1 MVTEEGSVLNEERLE
16 EPRARYRVGVDVGG
30 TFTDIV
36 LMFPGGR
43 AVPKKVLSSPP
54 HFNAAIRRGVAEAL
68 AENGVAASA
77 VRSFTHGAT
86 VATNAIIT
94 RTGAPTGLIT
104 TEGFRDVLEIR
115 RMRMHKLYDIHWE
128 KPPPLVARHLRR
140 EVPSRVDPRTGED
153 SPLDEAAVRAAVE
166 RLLDEDVDSIAV
178 CFLHA
183 WLNGTNERRTR
194 ELIAE
199 MAPDTFV
206 SISSEVLPE
215 IKEYERTST
224 TVINA
229 YVQPVVTRYARAME
243 ADLRAIGVPAPV
255 MVMQSSGGMMP
266 IDSACEFPIHIIES
280 GPAAGVTGV
289 HHLARRMGVRD
300 AMTLDMGGTT
310 AKAAL
315 IEDGEISRSPEYEVG
330 GEVSIGHRLMKGSGY
345 LLRVPSIDLA
355 EVGAG
360 GGSIAWIDPAGALKV
375 GPHSAGAVPGPA
387 CYDAG
392 GEEPT
397 ITDANVYLALTNG
410 EALAG
415 GALEIRADLAERA
428 IRERI
433 AEPLGLDA
441 ARAAWGIRSIANS
454 ALIRA
459 LRAVSTERGRDPRRF
474 TLFAFGGMG
483 PVQALD
489 VADELG
495 MDRVVVPPLPGLF
508 SSLGLLFAEV
518 EHHLVRTHYASTAA
532 PDLERLDAV
541 IGVLLDEA
549 EGTLEREGY
558 DRSRREVELAADTRY
573 EGQDYALTI
582 PFPLAGSG
590 TGSRPALDASG
601 LARLVEDFHREHEK
615 TYGYRSDEESVQL
628 TGVRVVARGL
638 SDTPRVPD
646 RLEVAAVEGWKPP
659 SGARECFFGPER
671 GWVRTEVMGRGDLTA
686 ARKVPGPA
694 IIEEDNSLTVV
705 LPGWT
710 ARLDDWS
717 NIVLARERESETP

>member
-1 MVTEEGSVLNEERLE
+1 MNKDGLE
-16 EPRARYRVGVDVGG
+16 EPRARFRVGVDVGG
-30 TFTDIV
+30 TFTDVV
-36 LMFPGGR
+36 LMSPGGR

-54 HFNAAIRRGVAEAL
+54 DFNAAIRRGVEEAL

-94 RTGAPTGLIT
+94 RTGAATGLIT

-153 SPLDEAAVRAAVE
+153 SPLDEAAVREAAR
-166 RLLDEDVDSIAV
+166 RLLDENVDSIAV
-178 CFLHA
+178 CYLHA
-183 WLNGTNERRTR
+183 WVNGTNERRTR
-194 ELIAE
+194 DLIAE
-199 MAPDTFV
+199 MAPGTYV

-243 ADLRAIGVPAPV
+243 EDLKAVGVPAPV
-255 MVMQSSGGMMP
+255 MIMQSSGGMMP

-375 GPHSAGAVPGPA
+375 GPESAGAEPGPA
-387 CYDAG
+387 CYGAG
-392 GEEPT
+392 GTRPT
-397 ITDANVYLALTNG
+397 ITDANVYLGLTNR

-415 GALEIRADLAERA
+415 GALRIRADLAERA

-433 AEPLGLDA
+433 AEPLGIDEA
-441 ARAAWGIRSIANS
+441 KAAWGIRTIANS

-495 MDRVVVPPLPGLF
+495 IDKVVVPPLPGLF

-518 EHHLVRTHYASTAA
+518 EHHLVRTHYASAA
-532 PDLERLDAV
+532 GPDFGRLNAV
-541 IGVLLDEA
+541 IGGLLAEA
-549 EGTLEREGY
+549 KGTLEREGY
-558 DRSRREVELAADTRY
+558 DDSRREVALAADTRY

-582 PFPLAGSG
+582 PFSG
-590 TGSRPALDASG
+590 PALDESG
-601 LARLVEDFHREHEK
+601 LARLVKNFHLEHEK
-615 TYGYRSDEESVQL
+615 TYGYRSDEENVQL
-628 TGVRVVARGL
+628 TGIRVVARGL

-646 RLEVAAVEGWKPP
+646 RLEIAPVEGWKP
-659 SGARECFFGPER
+659 SAARECFFGPEH
-671 GWVRTEVMGRGDLTA
+671 GWVRTEVMERGELATD
-686 ARKVPGPA
+686 RKVPGPA

-705 LPGWT
+705 LPGWN

-717 NIVLARERESETP
+717 NIVLERD

>member
-1 MVTEEGSVLNEERLE
+1 MRDSI
-16 EPRARYRVGVDVGG
+16 RVGVDVGG

-36 LMFPGGR
+36 LMSPGGR

-54 HFNAAIRRGVAEAL
+54 HFNAAIRQGVAEAL

-94 RTGAPTGLIT
+94 RTGAATGLIT

-128 KPPPLVARHLRR
+128 KPAPLVARHLRR
-140 EVPSRVDPRTGED
+140 EVASRVDPRTGED
-153 SPLDEAAVRAAVE
+153 SPLDESAVREAVQ
-166 RLLDEDVDSIAV
+166 RLLAENVDSIAV
-178 CFLHA
+178 C
-183 WLNGTNERRTR
+183 
-194 ELIAE
+194 
-199 MAPDTFV
+199 
-206 SISSEVLPE
+206 
-215 IKEYERTST
+215 
-224 TVINA
+224 
-229 YVQPVVTRYARAME
+229 
-243 ADLRAIGVPAPV
+243 
-255 MVMQSSGGMMP
+255 
-266 IDSACEFPIHIIES
+266 
-280 GPAAGVTGV
+280 
-289 HHLARRMGVRD
+289 
-300 AMTLDMGGTT
+300 
-310 AKAAL
+310 
-315 IEDGEISRSPEYEVG
+315 
-330 GEVSIGHRLMKGSGY
+330 Y

-392 GEEPT
+392 GVEPT
-397 ITDANVYLALTNG
+397 ITDANVYLGLTNC

-415 GALEIRADLAERA
+415 GALKIRADLAESA

-433 AEPLGLDA
+433 AEPLGIDA
-441 ARAAWGIRSIANS
+441 ARAAWGIRTIANS

-495 MDRVVVPPLPGLF
+495 MDKVVIPPIPGLF

-518 EHHLVRTHYASTAA
+518 EHHLVRTHYASAA
-532 PDLERLDAV
+532 LPDFERLNAV
-541 IGVLLDEA
+541 IERLVEEA
-549 EGTLEREGY
+549 KETLEREGY
-558 DRSRREVELAADTRY
+558 DRSRREIELAADTRY
-573 EGQDYALTI
+573 EGQDYALTV
-582 PFPLAGSG
+582 PFPFAG
-590 TGSRPALDASG
+590 TGSTLDASS

-615 TYGYRSDEESVQL
+615 TYGYRSDEENVQI

-638 SDTPRVPD
+638 SDTPQVPD
-646 RLEVAAVEGWKPP
+646 RLEIATVEGWKP
-659 SGARECFFGPER
+659 SGARECFFGPEH
-671 GWVRTEVMGRGDLTA
+671 GWIRTEVMDRGDLTA
-686 ARKVPGPA
+686 DRTVPGPA

-705 LPGWT
+705 LPEWT

-717 NIVLARERESETP
+717 NIVLERA

>member
-1 MVTEEGSVLNEERLE
+1 MDKS
-16 EPRARYRVGVDVGG
+16 RARYRVGVDVGG

-36 LMFPGGR
+36 LMSPGGR

-54 HFNAAIRRGVAEAL
+54 NFNAAIRQGVAEAL

-94 RTGAPTGLIT
+94 RTGAATGLIT

-128 KPPPLVARHLRR
+128 KPAPLVARHLRR

-153 SPLDEAAVRAAVE
+153 SPLDESAVREAVQ
-166 RLLDEDVDSIAV
+166 RLLAENVDSIAV
-178 CFLHA
+178 CYLHSYV
-183 WLNGTNERRTR
+183 NGANERRTR
-194 ELIAE
+194 DLIAE
-199 MAPDTFV
+199 MAPGMFV

-243 ADLRAIGVPAPV
+243 DDLREVGVPAPV

-289 HHLARRMGVRD
+289 HHLARRMGIRD

-360 GGSIAWIDPAGALKV
+360 GGSIAWFDPAGALKV

-392 GEEPT
+392 GVEPT
-397 ITDANVYLALTNG
+397 ITDANVYLGLTNC
-410 EALAG
+410 ETLAG
-415 GALEIRADLAERA
+415 GALKIRADLAERA
-428 IRERI
+428 IREHI
-433 AEPLGLDA
+433 AEPLGIDA
-441 ARAAWGIRSIANS
+441 AKAAWGIRTIANS

-495 MDRVVVPPLPGLF
+495 MDKVVIPPIPGLF

-518 EHHLVRTHYASTAA
+518 EHHLVRTHYVSAVE
-532 PDLERLDAV
+532 PDFERLNAV
-541 IGVLLDEA
+541 IERLVDEA
-549 EGTLEREGY
+549 KGTLEREGY
-558 DRSRREVELAADTRY
+558 DGSHREVALSADTRY

-582 PFPLAGSG
+582 PFPFAG
-590 TGSRPALDASG
+590 TGSTLDASG

-615 TYGYRSDEESVQL
+615 TYGYRSDEENVQI
-628 TGVRVVARGL
+628 TGVRVVARAL
-638 SDTPRVPD
+638 SDTPLVPD
-646 RLEVAAVEGWKPP
+646 RLEVAAVEGWKP
-659 SGARECFFGPER
+659 SGARECFFGPEH

-705 LPGWT
+705 LPGWA

-717 NIVLARERESETP
+717 NIVLERA

>member
-1 MVTEEGSVLNEERLE
+1 MRQVMSEST
-16 EPRARYRVGVDVGG
+16 ARYRIGVDVGG

-36 LMFPGGR
+36 LMSPAGL

-54 HFNAAIRRGVAEAL
+54 HFNVAIRQGVAEAL
-68 AENGVAASA
+68 AENGVGVSA

-94 RTGAPTGLIT
+94 RSGAATGLIT

-153 SPLDEAAVRAAVE
+153 SPLDESAARAAIE
-166 RLLDEDVDSIAV
+166 RLLGENVDSIAV
-178 CFLHA
+178 CYLHA
-183 WLNGTNERRTR
+183 WLNGANERRTR
-194 ELIAE
+194 DLIAE
-199 MAPDTFV
+199 MAPGTFV

-243 ADLRAIGVPAPV
+243 EDLRAIGVPAPV

-375 GPHSAGAVPGPA
+375 GPESAGAVPGPA

-392 GEEPT
+392 GVEPT
-397 ITDANVYLALTNG
+397 ITDANVHLGLTNC

-415 GALEIRADLAERA
+415 GALRIRADLAERA

-433 AEPLGLDA
+433 AEPLGIDA
-441 ARAAWGIRSIANS
+441 ARAAWGIRTIANS

-495 MDRVVVPPLPGLF
+495 METVVIPPLPGLF

-518 EHHLVRTHYASTAA
+518 EHHLVRTHYASAAA
-532 PDLERLDAV
+532 PDFERLNAV
-541 IGVLLDEA
+541 IGGLFDEA

-558 DRSRREVELAADTRY
+558 GRTRREVTVAADTRY
-573 EGQDYALTI
+573 EGQDYALAI
-582 PFPLAGSG
+582 PLAGLGSASG
-590 TGSRPALDASG
+590 TGTGTDTDTGRGRSLDASRV
-601 LARLVEDFHREHEK
+601 ARLVEDFHREHEK
-615 TYGYRSDEESVQL
+615 TYGYRSDEENVQL
-628 TGVRVVARGL
+628 TAVRVVARGL
-638 SDTPRVPD
+638 SDLPRVPD
-646 RLEVAAVEGWKPP
+646 RLEVATIEGWKP
-659 SGARECFFGPER
+659 SGARECFFGPEH
-671 GWVRTEVMGRGDLTA
+671 GWVRTEVMDRGDLTT

-717 NIVLARERESETP
+717 NIVLERAREGE

>member
-1 MVTEEGSVLNEERLE
+1 MRERDSLMIHGKKSH
-16 EPRARYRVGVDVGG
+16 ARYRVGVDVGG

-36 LMFPGGR
+36 LMSPGGR

-54 HFNAAIRRGVAEAL
+54 HFNAAIRQGVAEAL
-68 AENGVAASA
+68 AENAVAATA

-94 RTGAPTGLIT
+94 RTGASTGLIT

-153 SPLDEAAVRAAVE
+153 SPLDESAVREAVR
-166 RLLDEDVDSIAV
+166 RLIDENVDSIAV
-178 CFLHA
+178 CYLHSYV
-183 WLNGTNERRTR
+183 NGTNERRTR
-194 ELIAE
+194 DLIAE
-199 MAPDTFV
+199 MAPGTFV

-243 ADLRAIGVPAPV
+243 NDLRAVGVPAPV
-255 MVMQSSGGMMP
+255 MIMQSNGGMMP
-266 IDSACEFPIHIIES
+266 VDSACEFPIHIIES

-360 GGSIAWIDPAGALKV
+360 GGSVAWLDPAGALKV
-375 GPHSAGAVPGPA
+375 GPQSAGAVPGPA

-392 GEEPT
+392 GVEPT
-397 ITDANVYLALTNG
+397 ITDANVYLGLTNC

-415 GALEIRADLAERA
+415 GALKIRADLAERA

-433 AEPLGLDA
+433 AEPLGIDA
-441 ARAAWGIRSIANS
+441 ARAAWGIRTIANS
-454 ALIRA
+454 ALVRA

-495 MDRVVVPPLPGLF
+495 MDRVVIPPLPGLF

-518 EHHLVRTHYASTAA
+518 EHHLVRTHYASATR
-532 PDLERLDAV
+532 PDFERLNAV
-541 IGVLLDEA
+541 IEGLLDEA

-558 DRSRREVELAADTRY
+558 DRAHREVELSADTRY

-582 PFPLAGSG
+582 PFAAPAAGP
-590 TGSRPALDASG
+590 TLDAPG

-615 TYGYRSDEESVQL
+615 TYGYRSDEENVQL
-628 TGVRVVARGL
+628 TGVRIVARGL
-638 SDTPRVPD
+638 SDAPQVPD
-646 RLEVAAVEGWKPP
+646 RLEVAPVEGWKP
-659 SGARECFFGPER
+659 SGARACFFGPEH
-671 GWVRTEVMGRGDLTA
+671 GWVRTEVMGRDDLT

-694 IIEEDNSLTVV
+694 IIEEDSSLTVV
-705 LPGWT
+705 LPEWS

-717 NIVLARERESETP
+717 NIVLERA

>member
-1 MVTEEGSVLNEERLE
+1 MKNKQNSFSSED
-16 EPRARYRVGVDVGG
+16 RYRLGVDVGG

-36 LMFPGGR
+36 LMSPGGR

-54 HFNAAIRRGVAEAL
+54 DFNAAIRQGVAEAL
-68 AENGVAASA
+68 AENGVAAPA

-94 RTGAPTGLIT
+94 RTGAATGLIT

-128 KPPPLVARHLRR
+128 KPAPLVARHLRR

-153 SPLDEAAVRAAVE
+153 SPLDESAVRAAIE

-178 CFLHA
+178 CYLHA
-183 WLNGTNERRTR
+183 WLNGANERRTR
-194 ELIAE
+194 ELVAE
-199 MAPDTFV
+199 MAPGAFV

-229 YVQPVVTRYARAME
+229 YVQPVVTRYARAM
-243 ADLRAIGVPAPV
+243 ADDLEAIGVAAPV

-375 GPHSAGAVPGPA
+375 GPESAGAAPGPA

-392 GEEPT
+392 GVEPT
-397 ITDANVYLALTNG
+397 ITDANVYLGLTNC

-415 GALEIRADLAERA
+415 GALRIRADLAERA

-433 AEPLGLDA
+433 AEPLGIDA
-441 ARAAWGIRSIANS
+441 ARAAWGIRTIANS

-495 MDRVVVPPLPGLF
+495 METVVIPPLPGLF

-518 EHHLVRTHYASTAA
+518 EHHLVRTHYASAVD
-532 PDLERLDAV
+532 PDFERLNAV
-541 IGVLLDEA
+541 IGGLLDEA

-558 DRSRREVELAADTRY
+558 DRSRREVTVAADTRY
-573 EGQDYALTI
+573 EGQDYALAI
-582 PFPLAGSG
+582 PLAGLG
-590 TGSRPALDASG
+590 TGMDTGTGTGRATGRALDAAG
-601 LARLVEDFHREHEK
+601 LARLVEGFHREHEK
-615 TYGYRSDEESVQL
+615 TYGYRSDEENVQL
-628 TGVRVVARGL
+628 TAVRVVARGL
-638 SDTPRVPD
+638 SDLPRVPD
-646 RLEVAAVEGWKPP
+646 RLEVATVEGWRP
-659 SGARECFFGPER
+659 SGARECFFGPEH
-671 GWVRTEVMGRGDLTA
+671 GWVRTEVMDRGDLTA

-717 NIVLARERESETP
+717 NIVLEREGT

>member
-1 MVTEEGSVLNEERLE
+1 MNEPGLE
-16 EPRARYRVGVDVGG
+16 DPQARYRVGVDVGG

-54 HFNAAIRRGVAEAL
+54 DFNTAIRQGLAEAL
-68 AENGVAASA
+68 AENGVAASS

-94 RTGAPTGLIT
+94 RTGAATGLIT

-128 KPPPLVARHLRR
+128 KPAPLVARHLRR
-140 EVPSRVDPRTGED
+140 EVASRVDPRTGED
-153 SPLDEAAVRAAVE
+153 SPLDEAAVRAAVAS
-166 RLLDEDVDSIAV
+166 LLDENVDSIAV
-178 CFLHA
+178 CYLHA
-183 WLNGTNERRTR
+183 WRNGANERRTR
-194 ELIAE
+194 DLIAE
-199 MAPDTFV
+199 MAPGTFV

-243 ADLRAIGVPAPV
+243 DDLRALGVPAPV

-266 IDSACEFPIHIIES
+266 IDSACELPIHIIES

-375 GPHSAGAVPGPA
+375 GPESAGAVPGPA

-392 GEEPT
+392 GVEPT
-397 ITDANVYLALTNG
+397 ITDANVFLGLTNC
-410 EALAG
+410 ESLAG
-415 GALEIRADLAERA
+415 GALRLRADLAEKA

-433 AEPLGLDA
+433 AEPLGIDA
-441 ARAAWGIRSIANS
+441 ARAAWGIRTVANS

-489 VADELG
+489 LADELG

-518 EHHLVRTHYASTAA
+518 EHHLVRTHYASAVR
-532 PDLERLDAV
+532 PEFERLNAV
-541 IGVLLDEA
+541 IEGLLDEA
-549 EGTLEREGY
+549 KGMLEREGY
-558 DRSRREVELAADTRY
+558 DHARRDIALSADTRY
-573 EGQDYALTI
+573 EGQDYALAI
-582 PFPLAGSG
+582 PFAGP
-590 TGSRPALDASG
+590 TLNESG

-615 TYGYRSDEESVQL
+615 TYGYRSDEENVQL

-638 SDTPRVPD
+638 SDMPQVPD
-646 RLEVAAVEGWKPP
+646 RLEVATVEGWKP
-659 SGARECFFGPER
+659 SGARECFFGPAH
-671 GWVRTEVMGRGDLTA
+671 GWVRTEVMDRGELA
-686 ARKVPGPA
+686 ADRKVPGPA
-694 IIEEDNSLTVV
+694 ILEEDNSLTVV

-717 NIVLARERESETP
+717 NIVLEREGT

>member
-1 MVTEEGSVLNEERLE
+1 M
-16 EPRARYRVGVDVGG
+16 
-30 TFTDIV
+30 
-36 LMFPGGR
+36 
-43 AVPKKVLSSPP
+43 
-54 HFNAAIRRGVAEAL
+54 
-68 AENGVAASA
+68 
-77 VRSFTHGAT
+77 
-86 VATNAIIT
+86 
-94 RTGAPTGLIT
+94 
-104 TEGFRDVLEIR
+104 
-115 RMRMHKLYDIHWE
+115 
-128 KPPPLVARHLRR
+128 ARHLRR

-153 SPLDEAAVRAAVE
+153 SPLDESAVREAVR

-178 CFLHA
+178 CYLHA
-183 WLNGTNERRTR
+183 WVNGTNERRTR
-194 ELIAE
+194 DLIAE
-199 MAPDTFV
+199 MAPGTFV

-229 YVQPVVTRYARAME
+229 YVQPVVTHYSRAME
-243 ADLRAIGVPAPV
+243 DDLRAIGVPAPV

-289 HHLARRMGVRD
+289 HHLAKRMGVRD

-375 GPHSAGAVPGPA
+375 GPQSAGAVPGPA

-392 GEEPT
+392 GALPT
-397 ITDANVYLALTNG
+397 ITDANVYLGLTNC

-415 GALEIRADLAERA
+415 GALRIRAELAERA

-433 AEPLGLDA
+433 AEPLGIDA
-441 ARAAWGIRSIANS
+441 ANAAWGIRTIANS

-495 MDRVVVPPLPGLF
+495 MDKVVIPPLPGLF

-518 EHHLVRTHYASTAA
+518 EHHLVQTHYASAVE
-532 PDLERLDAV
+532 PDFERLDAV
-541 IGVLLDEA
+541 IERLVDEA
-549 EGTLEREGY
+549 TGTLEREGY
-558 DRSRREVELAADTRY
+558 DRAHRDIAVSADTRY

-582 PFPLAGSG
+582 PFAG
-590 TGSRPALDASG
+590 PALNASG

-615 TYGYRSDEESVQL
+615 TYGYRSDEENVQL
-628 TGVRVVARGL
+628 TGIRVVARGL

-646 RLEVAAVEGWKPP
+646 RLEVAAVEGWKP
-659 SGARECFFGPER
+659 SGARECFFGPTH
-671 GWVRTEVMGRGDLTA
+671 GWVRTDVMDRGDLTA
-686 ARKVPGPA
+686 DRKVPGPA

-717 NIVLARERESETP
+717 NIVLERD